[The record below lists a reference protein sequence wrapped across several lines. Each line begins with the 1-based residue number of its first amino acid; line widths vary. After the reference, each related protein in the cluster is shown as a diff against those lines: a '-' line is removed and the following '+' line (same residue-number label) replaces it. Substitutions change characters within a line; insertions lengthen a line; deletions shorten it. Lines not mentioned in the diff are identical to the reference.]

1 MFVKRGPSATQKI
14 ILSCLSVG
22 ATIGDI
28 ASAVYRGNEPDYAY
42 DSIRVM
48 IYRLRKEGFV
58 ISNKPGTA
66 HSGKT
71 GRGTPAF
78 YKLLET
84 PTRSM
89 SNAH

>member
-14 ILSCLSVG
+14 ILECLHVG
-22 ATIGDI
+22 ATLGDI
-28 ASAVYRGNEPDYAY
+28 ASAVYRGNEPEYAY
-42 DSIRVM
+42 DALRVM

-58 ISNKPGTA
+58 ITNKPGKL

-78 YKLLET
+78 YKLME
-84 PTRSM
+84 SA
-89 SNAH
+89 NAH